1 MKLVL
6 RIAVSLLVAALLI
19 GFLAHW
25 GGLQWADVASA
36 LSRLTPAA
44 YLAAL
49 ACHLLLYCIRALR
62 FQVLLSAADRP
73 SYSQQLAVGMAQTM
87 ASIIMPAKL
96 GELTYV
102 VYSGRVFGLRAE
114 TSLAVL
120 ALSRVFDLAAL
131 ALAMGIACIAIAAT
145 PSMPDWLLPLGC
157 VATVG
162 GLVGFWLTQHA
173 RIFTQLLQ
181 TIARCFGGTRSR
193 WGSSLLAKLSVMGSA
208 LDGVREQRVFWPC
221 ALLSIA
227 AWLCIFSFCGILGW
241 SLGLPESIGV
251 LQAIFGSA
259 LAILTSLIPM
269 SAFASIGTLE
279 AGWILGFSLFG
290 VDKDLALATGT
301 GLHIIQLVNVV
312 IIGLIGHLGMAI
324 TKR

>member
-1 MKLVL
+1 
-6 RIAVSLLVAALLI
+6 
-19 GFLAHW
+19 
-25 GGLQWADVASA
+25 
-36 LSRLTPAA
+36 
-44 YLAAL
+44 
-49 ACHLLLYCIRALR
+49 
-62 FQVLLSAADRP
+62 VLLTATDRP
-73 SYSQQLAVGMAQTM
+73 TYSQQLAVGMAQTM

-96 GELTYV
+96 GELMYV

-145 PSMPDWLLPLGC
+145 PSMPEWLLPLGC
-157 VATVG
+157 VAAVG
-162 GLVGFWLTQHA
+162 GVVGFWLTQHA
-173 RIFTQLLQ
+173 RLFTQLLQ
-181 TIARCFGGTRSR
+181 AIARFFGSDRSKWGTRM
-193 WGSSLLAKLSVMGSA
+193 LTKLATMGSA
-208 LDGVREQRVFWPC
+208 LDSVRERRVFWPC
-221 ALLSIA
+221 VLLSIL

-241 SLGLPESIGV
+241 SLGLPENIGV

-259 LAILTSLIPM
+259 LAILTSLIPI

-290 VDKDLALATGT
+290 VDKDLAMATGT

-312 IIGLIGHLGMAI
+312 IIGLIGHIGMAI